1 MKRCWKILI
10 TIVLMIGMV
19 LILSSCGEKQTGN
32 RITSGKDV
40 QTFNYCFVVLGGQ
53 EIVRG
58 IVTNWRDYDNCDEV
72 QVLVNG
78 KYYLTHYSNVVLV
91 ADPSQGPLTYSDV
104 TWNGGVHE

>member
-1 MKRCWKILI
+1 MKRYWKILI
-10 TIVLMIGMV
+10 AIILMAGMV

-58 IVTNWRDYDNCDEV
+58 AVTQWRDYSNGDEV
-72 QVLVNG
+72 QVLVDG

-91 ADPSQGPLTYSDV
+91 ADPNQGPIAYSNVSWQDV
-104 TWNGGVHE
+104 QK